1 MLHDLIMEYL
11 QQSKDCQQLNK
22 NLIDGYR
29 KYCDGK
35 WWTYPQ
41 RDHYYFQ
48 YLIHHAIKAKDDTT
62 IQEIMTDFKWMNVK
76 LRIDNTIYHLRT
88 DMEKTINYFRSKN
101 NEVYL
106 FCIDLHLRLDIIS
119 SSVYTRRNQR
129 YCITYLLMIKI
140 WNDYQ
145 QLVQL
150 LQKHESRLPIKSIDL
165 LQVLL
170 TIDVSFNWIKERA
183 LQLAKENDG
192 YWKITK

>member
-1 MLHDLIMEYL
+1 
-11 QQSKDCQQLNK
+11 
-22 NLIDGYR
+22 
-29 KYCDGK
+29 
-35 WWTYPQ
+35 
-41 RDHYYFQ
+41 
-48 YLIHHAIKAKDDTT
+48 
-62 IQEIMTDFKWMNVK
+62 
-76 LRIDNTIYHLRT
+76 
-88 DMEKTINYFRSKN
+88 
-101 NEVYL
+101 
-106 FCIDLHLRLDIIS
+106 
-119 SSVYTRRNQR
+119 
-129 YCITYLLMIKI
+129 MIKI